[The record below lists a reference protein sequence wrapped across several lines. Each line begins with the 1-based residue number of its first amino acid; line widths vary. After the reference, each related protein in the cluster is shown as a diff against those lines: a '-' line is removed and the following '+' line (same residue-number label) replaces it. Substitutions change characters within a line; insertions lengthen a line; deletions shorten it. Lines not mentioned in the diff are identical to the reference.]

1 MKWMVSGDAR
11 PACVGRVED
20 ATPAHGPRR
29 MRAPSGHERL
39 REGVTQR
46 EKVWRDRRALAG

>member
-1 MKWMVSGDAR
+1 MEWMVSGDAR

-29 MRAPSGHERL
+29 MRAPLGL